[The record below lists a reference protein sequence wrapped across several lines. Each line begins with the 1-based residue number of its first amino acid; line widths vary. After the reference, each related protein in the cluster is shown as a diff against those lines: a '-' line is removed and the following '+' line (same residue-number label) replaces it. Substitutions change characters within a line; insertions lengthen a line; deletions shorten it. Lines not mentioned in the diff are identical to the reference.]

1 MYIFYL
7 NIIYLFKKKYINEKM
22 RVKNINI
29 INNESKNQSHSKGK
43 KIILTD
49 KKINKNKDIY
59 LKTDN
64 ILSNKKQNKKD
75 ICTEKKISKSSLK
88 GSKMK
93 IEQKKKMILKT
104 IEDNLKL
111 DKIFFIQDKND
122 LFLNNSLQEAQTTY
136 EIEMDNLYKEKIE
149 KLNDINER
157 YDDDIFELKN
167 EVEEDEKN
175 NKEKNNIINE
185 KHNNDNNHG
194 NIISSDDNYS
204 VKLVYTRLID
214 DKNKEIE
221 NVNKEY
227 DKNINMLYNKYI
239 NNFEFEDLEEK
250 NMIYK
255 NQIYENIR
263 IKIYDIMN
271 PTNNKKV
278 QFKFDTDINDN
289 SKNTSSTEMTI

>member
-1 MYIFYL
+1 MNIFYL

-29 INNESKNQSHSKGK
+29 INNESKNKSHSKGK

-49 KKINKNKDIY
+49 KKINKNKELY

-64 ILSNKKQNKKD
+64 YFSNKKLNKKD

-122 LFLNNSLQEAQTTY
+122 LFLNNSLLEAQTTY

-227 DKNINMLYNKYI
+227 EKRINMLYNKYI

-263 IKIYDIMN
+263 IKINDIMN